1 MTTYT
6 IKHNGKA
13 IAREIGESPFHAVD
27 RFVTRLIKSQD
38 CWSHSDNSKLWDYR
52 TQLTAV
58 PWLPKK

>member
-27 RFVTRLIKSQD
+27 RFVTA
-38 CWSHSDNSKLWDYR
+38 HKLWDYR
-52 TQLTAV
+52 KQLTAV